1 MNSPAVGA
9 VVSYHPAIDD
19 GLATIDGA
27 PLAAIVSAEL
37 SDGTLNLMV
46 IDINGNPQS
55 RTNVATADAG
65 DGVAFVS

>member
-19 GLATIDGA
+19 GLATIGGA
-27 PLAAIVSAEL
+27 PLAAIVAAEL
-37 SDGTLNLMV
+37 ADGTLNLMV